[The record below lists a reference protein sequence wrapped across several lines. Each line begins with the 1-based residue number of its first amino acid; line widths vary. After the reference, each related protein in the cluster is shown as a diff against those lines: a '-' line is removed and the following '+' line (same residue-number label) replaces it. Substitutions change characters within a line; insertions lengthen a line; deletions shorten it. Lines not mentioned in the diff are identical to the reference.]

1 MMQVSTMY
9 AQSLERQLVS
19 RARRTQLIQNLS
31 RSSCGNQADSLSM
44 RQAGDTPTNKDSL
57 PPLSF
62 KRGDDGSIEVDPKEC
77 TDRLCRLPS
86 QHKGGH
92 MLGSPRRQHHQPS
105 AAAVTAATRLT
116 QSTGNL
122 SVHSDLTLLKKYDHH
137 QSPPISAPHS
147 PVLDKKAAK
156 KAKEKKEKEAK
167 KTPSNFMLLTPW
179 FTRQNCEKLLS
190 QVRSGDIFEF
200 NIKLHHHWGIAVLP
214 KNKKPNLSSLELA
227 HLVRDKDGRQRAV
240 KQPLKEYWHEG
251 VTARINNSRD
261 VHKPPLP
268 SGEVTSAALKLI
280 VQPYRVWQ
288 NSEQMVVSC
297 RYGDGPRAR
306 QLSDAAR
313 WGSLSRC
320 VGLWLTLT
328 SSTHTSPTGSPGPL
342 RKRTVSV
349 NF

>member
-19 RARRTQLIQNLS
+19 RRSQLIHNLS
-31 RSSCGNQADSLSM
+31 RSSCGQSDPM
-44 RQAGDTPTNKDSL
+44 RQAADAPTLDPL
-57 PPLSF
+57 PPLPPPAA
-62 KRGDDGSIEVDPKEC
+62 KGETEVDPKEC

-86 QHKGGH
+86 QCRGGH
-92 MLGSPRRQHHQPS
+92 ILGSPRRQTS
-105 AAAVTAATRLT
+105 AAAAASRLT

-122 SVHSDLTLLKKYDHH
+122 AVHSDLSLMKKKDGDLAAAG
-137 QSPPISAPHS
+137 SPHHS

-156 KAKEKKEKEAK
+156 KAKEKQEKEAK
-167 KTPSNFMLLTPW
+167 KSPSNFMLLTPW
-179 FTRQNCEKLLS
+179 FTRQNCEKLLT
-190 QVRSGDIFEF
+190 QVRSGDILEF

-214 KNKKPNLSSLELA
+214 KNKKPSLTTLEMA
-227 HLVRDKDGRQRAV
+227 HLLRDKDGRQRVVRQA
-240 KQPLKEYWHEG
+240 LKDYWHEG

-268 SGEVTSAALKLI
+268 AGEVTSAALKLI

-297 RYGDGPRAR
+297 RYGDGQRAR

-328 SSTHTSPTGSPGPL
+328 SSTQSSPAGSPGPL